1 MKAHRKKQILIILL
15 ISIPLLAGMIWQ
27 NIMVTIEQ
35 DKCKTEGEFVD
46 TGSYKAHCYAKG
58 DGDTVTVFVAGSGT
72 PCAYTDFYYLQERL
86 AEYGQTICFDHAGSG
101 QSSDADRERT
111 IENMVSELETIID
124 HFSPDKKVIF
134 VCHCPDKNVID
145 AFKTSKTRSQLWD
158 NLPNQL
164 AYKEH

>member
-46 TGSYKAHCYAKG
+46 TGSYKAHCYVKG

-86 AEYGQTICFDHAGSG
+86 AEYGQTICFDH
-101 QSSDADRERT
+101 
-111 IENMVSELETIID
+111 
-124 HFSPDKKVIF
+124 FSPDKNVIF
-134 VCHCPDKNVID
+134 VCHCPDKNVIN